1 MKKLNKGRSKRAIAS
16 DLSKRAKKTLKNT
29 KENVKKWKKT
39 SGRMDIEGVDTPKK
53 RLVRATRGRRVKT
66 VRHIKKPKT
75 KKTKITTPKVIK
87 KAKPKTKKTK
97 ITTPKVI
104 KKAKPKTK
112 KTTKSKITKK
122 TSPTMKG
129 KTINNKKDNSRLWQN
144 VPKEKATMELK
155 EEGETLVKRMYEINE
170 EVKKLGD
177 SIRYIRSEEDK
188 EEKKHGNTE
197 LFRKLNTAVIEGHQ
211 KMSDLQ
217 EEAKEKNSRI
227 VVIKQQLGYK

>member
-29 KENVKKWKKT
+29 KENVKKWKKQP
-39 SGRMDIEGVDTPKK
+39 GRMDIEGVDTPKK

-66 VRHIKKPKT
+66 VRHIK
-75 KKTKITTPKVIK
+75 
-87 KAKPKTKKTK
+87 KPKTKKTK